1 MPFSFMPYPVD
12 RFARSTLRKV
22 LVCVCA
28 LILALQL
35 IGSAFHKHDPS
46 ETLPD
51 CVSCHVAAQPLA
63 DIPAI
68 PATVLAVLL
77 VVAYLLA
84 LRPKLPVVVVR
95 RYLTPPRQ
103 APPSR

>member
-1 MPFSFMPYPVD
+1 MPSPAD
-12 RFARSTLRKV
+12 RSTRSSLRKV
-22 LVCVCA
+22 LVCLCA
-28 LILALQL
+28 LILAMQL
-35 IGSAFHKHDPS
+35 IGSAFHNHDPS

-77 VVAYLLA
+77 VVTYLLA
-84 LRPKLPVVVVR
+84 LRPDLPVVVVR

-103 APPSR
+103 APPAR